1 MPISGGVGYKD
12 ILLPILYYLV
22 ERHQMETF
30 SALLALCVGNSP
42 VWLTKASDAGL
53 WCFFF
58 NWAWINGCVNIR
70 EAGDLRHQHNH
81 YDVSVM
87 NYRIHGENSS
97 SNHWNTSVT
106 SHERWDIPNQQQLN
120 CFWKCLFGLT
130 KTKHQRS
137 ELLPFV
143 GQSPVAVGFL
153 SQRSSNEESV
163 SMYVTWNHH
172 VKQQQNNIKEH
183 NDVKLSASTRFAYKY
198 TRETGILLIN

>member
-22 ERHQMETF
+22 HMVTSPNGNIFRITGPLCGELASFAHKVQWRRALMF
-30 SALLALCVGNSP
+30 SLI
-42 VWLTKASDAGL
+42 
-53 WCFFF
+53 
-58 NWAWINGCVNIR
+58 WAWINGCVNNR

-120 CFWKCLFGLT
+120 CLWKCLFGLT

-137 ELLPFV
+137 QLLPFV

-153 SQRSSNEESV
+153 SQRSSNEENV
-163 SMYVTWNHH
+163 SMYVAWDHH
-172 VKQQQNNIKEH
+172 V
-183 NDVKLSASTRFAYKY
+183 
-198 TRETGILLIN
+198 